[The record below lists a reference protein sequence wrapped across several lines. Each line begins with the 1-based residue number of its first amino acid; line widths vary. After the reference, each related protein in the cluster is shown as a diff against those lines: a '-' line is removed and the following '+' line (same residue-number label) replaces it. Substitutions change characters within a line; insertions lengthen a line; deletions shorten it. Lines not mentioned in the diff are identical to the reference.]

1 MPLSIR
7 VAPQALNGTWRIN
20 VGGQVYGP
28 YTGHQIQTFATE
40 GRVAPHS
47 IVQAG
52 EMGPWITA
60 IDDPVLGQ
68 LFVVEGQRNFD
79 VKQKTVG
86 AGAPTVTGAEAVS
99 QGADE
104 SNFVIVAELRGTG
117 TGSLQA
123 AIAKLGECYRLTPS
137 SWVLR
142 SARSLGAVR
151 NALTVVLGRQD
162 SIFVVDTAHN
172 RTAWFNLG
180 PDADAHIRKVWKR
193 EAEKAH

>member
-28 YTGHQIQTFATE
+28 YTGRQIQAFAKE

-68 LFVVEGQRNFD
+68 LFVVEGQRK
-79 VKQKTVG
+79 VSSRQETVG
-86 AGAPTVTGAEAVS
+86 AGAPTVTAGSREATDAE
-99 QGADE
+99 E
-104 SNFVIVAELRGTG
+104 SNFVIIAELRETR
-117 TGSLQA
+117 TGSLHS

-137 SWVLR
+137 SWLLR
-142 SARSLGAVR
+142 SDRSIGTIR
-151 NALTVVLGRQD
+151 NELTTVLGRSD

-180 PDADAHIRKVWKR
+180 PDADFHIRKVWKR

>member
-28 YTGHQIQTFATE
+28 YTGRQIQAFAKE

-68 LFVVEGQRNFD
+68 LFVVEGKRKVSSRQE
-79 VKQKTVG
+79 TVG
-86 AGAPTVTGAEAVS
+86 AGAPTVTAGSWEATDAE
-99 QGADE
+99 E
-104 SNFVIVAELRGTG
+104 SNFVIIAELRGTG
-117 TGSLQA
+117 TGSLHS
-123 AIAKLGECYRLTPS
+123 AIAKLGDCYRLTPS
-137 SWVLR
+137 SWLLR
-142 SARSLGAVR
+142 SDRSIGTVR
-151 NALTVVLGRQD
+151 NELTTVLGRSD